1 MQRESRVW
9 AIVFGLVLLGL
20 GLAIVVPNLLRARI
34 SANQASARVAQ
45 GTYEYSSAQSAK
57 YKMQPPGTGT
67 VGGLVRGDGN
77 EAAQE
82 APDRKVIR
90 VAYLQLLVEDVSKGA
105 DQIQGLAQKYGG
117 YVESTEISQSKG
129 STGSGRIT
137 IRVLARRLDEARS
150 ELKRLAR
157 LAEVDKTEARDVTK
171 EFVDNEARLRNYQAE
186 ERQYLEIMR
195 RATKVEDTLQTAE
208 HLSDVRGRIEQL
220 QAELKYLSQQVEM
233 ASVAVALRVESVAQ
247 ASEWRPW
254 YQTKLAFADMVEGLA
269 NFADFVV
276 YFLLML
282 PVIILWTLAVV
293 FAFGVGFKLFLWL
306 KRKFW
311 PELTRAL
318 RSSEPAKN

>member
-1 MQRESRVW
+1 MKKVRVRWLVIILLFCILLFLQACGYNKMSAPAPPRDAHQGES
-9 AIVFGLVLLGL
+9 
-20 GLAIVVPNLLRARI
+20 LASKPIASASMVVPRAGG
-34 SANQASARVAQ
+34 V
-45 GTYEYSSAQSAK
+45 
-57 YKMQPPGTGT
+57 
-67 VGGLVRGDGN
+67 VGSLADG
-77 EAAQE
+77 ATQE
-82 APDRKVIR
+82 TPDRKIIR
-90 VAYLQLLVEDVSKGA
+90 VAYLQLLVEDVSKAA
-105 DQIQGLAQKYGG
+105 DQIQAVAQKFGG

-129 STGSGRIT
+129 T
-137 IRVLARRLDEARS
+137 IRVPASRLDEARS

-195 RATKVEDTLQTAE
+195 RATKVEDTLKTAE
-208 HLSDVRGRIEQL
+208 RLSDVRGRIEQL

-293 FAFGVGFKLFLWL
+293 FGFGVGVKLFLWL
-306 KRKFW
+306 KRKLW
-311 PELTRAL
+311 PRLTRTL
-318 RSSEPAKN
+318 KTS

>member
-1 MQRESRVW
+1 MQRDSRIV
-9 AIVFGLVLLGL
+9 AIIS
-20 GLAIVVPNLLRARI
+20 GLAIIAVALVILIPNLMRARI
-34 SANQASARVAQ
+34 SAYHVPPPSYQDVRAQ
-45 GTYEYSSAQSAK
+45 PGK
-57 YKMQPPGTGT
+57 YKMQPSGTGT
-67 VGGLVRGDGN
+67 PDGPVGRDRD
-77 EAAQE
+77 ESAQE
-82 APDRKVIR
+82 TDRKIIR
-90 VAYLQLLVEDVSKGA
+90 EAYLQLLVEDVSKAA
-105 DQIQGLAQKYGG
+105 DQIQAVAQKFGG

-129 STGSGRIT
+129 STASGRIT
-137 IRVLARRLDEARS
+137 IRVPASRLDEARS

-195 RATKVEDTLQTAE
+195 RATKVEDTLKTAE
-208 HLSDVRGRIEQL
+208 RLSDVRGRIEQL

-269 NFADFVV
+269 NFADFAV

-282 PVIILWTLAVV
+282 PVILLWTLAVV
-293 FAFGVGFKLFLWL
+293 FSFVVGVKIFVWL
-306 KRKFW
+306 RRKFW
-311 PELTRAL
+311 PGLTRTL
-318 RSSEPAKN
+318 KTSEPAKN

>member
-1 MQRESRVW
+1 M
-9 AIVFGLVLLGL
+9 
-20 GLAIVVPNLLRARI
+20 
-34 SANQASARVAQ
+34 SAHHAPAAQ
-45 GTYEYSSAQSAK
+45 ERYDYFSAQPGKSRL
-57 YKMQPPGTGT
+57 QPSTGT
-67 VGGLVRGDGN
+67 VVLVSSGGD
-77 EAAQE
+77 ESAQE
-82 APDRKVIR
+82 TPDRKVIR
-90 VAYLQLLVEDVSKGA
+90 VAYLQLLVEDVSKTA
-105 DQIQGLAQKYGG
+105 DQIQGLAQKLGG

-129 STGSGRIT
+129 STASGRIT
-137 IRVLARRLDEARS
+137 IRVPASRLDEARS

-171 EFVDNEARLRNYQAE
+171 EFVDNEAHLRNYQAE

-195 RATKVEDTLQTAE
+195 RATKVEDTLKTAE
-208 HLSDVRGRIEQL
+208 RLSDVRGRIEQL

-282 PVIILWTLAVV
+282 PVIILWVLTVV
-293 FAFGVGFKLFLWL
+293 LAFGVGFKLFVWL
-306 KRKFW
+306 KRRFW
-311 PELTRAL
+311 PGLARAL
-318 RSSEPAKN
+318 KPPEPEKN